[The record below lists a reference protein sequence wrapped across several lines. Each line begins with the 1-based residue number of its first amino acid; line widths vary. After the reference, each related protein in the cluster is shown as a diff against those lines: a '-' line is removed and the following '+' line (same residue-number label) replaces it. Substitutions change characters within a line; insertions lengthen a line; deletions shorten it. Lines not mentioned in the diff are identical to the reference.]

1 MKALR
6 RALSGG
12 PRAGA
17 LLRRVGA
24 NTHAR
29 RETSR
34 RSSVARWLAPS
45 GCRVRAP
52 LPVRRLIINACARRA
67 SVRTACGSVAD
78 SVHTADICF
87 HPMVLLRVAGHRG
100 RCCLCEWHAIP
111 DLARTRSRPT
121 GQQAFRARATT
132 GRPSTDPAAGNTA
145 AHSRACRPSPLDPT
159 SERRACEQWHA
170 LRSQEAMAGAAVR
183 THARART
190 HAQCSHHTHAH
201 ARA

>member
-1 MKALR
+1 M
-6 RALSGG
+6 
-12 PRAGA
+12 P
-17 LLRRVGA
+17 RRVGA

-34 RSSVARWLAPS
+34 RSSVARWLSPS

-67 SVRTACGSVAD
+67 SVCTACGSVAD

-87 HPMVLLRVAGHRG
+87 HPMACVRVAGRRG

-111 DLARTRSRPT
+111 DEESPHRAAGLFAPEPHNRPT
-121 GQQAFRARATT
+121 QQQAT
-132 GRPSTDPAAGNTA
+132 PPPTA
-145 AHSRACRPSPLDPT
+145 APADRPRSSRRVSA
-159 SERRACEQWHA
+159 EHA
-170 LRSQEAMAGAAVR
+170 SRGTPFGGQEAKAGAAVR

-190 HAQCSHHTHAH
+190 HARCSHPTHAH

>member
-1 MKALR
+1 MSLPKKRKGEKALCLTSHTTWFMSDLEQPCSPLVTPFNTR
-6 RALSGG
+6 EGVASGPLRG
-12 PRAGA
+12 AMGRA

-34 RSSVARWLAPS
+34 RSSVARCLAPS
-45 GCRVRAP
+45 GCRMRAP

-67 SVRTACGSVAD
+67 SVCTAYGSVAD

-121 GQQAFRARATT
+121 GQQALRARATT
-132 GRPSTDPAAGNTA
+132 GRPS
-145 AHSRACRPSPLDPT
+145 SRQHRRPQPRLPT
-159 SERRACEQWHA
+159 
-170 LRSQEAMAGAAVR
+170 VP
-183 THARART
+183 ARADK
-190 HAQCSHHTHAH
+190 
-201 ARA
+201 